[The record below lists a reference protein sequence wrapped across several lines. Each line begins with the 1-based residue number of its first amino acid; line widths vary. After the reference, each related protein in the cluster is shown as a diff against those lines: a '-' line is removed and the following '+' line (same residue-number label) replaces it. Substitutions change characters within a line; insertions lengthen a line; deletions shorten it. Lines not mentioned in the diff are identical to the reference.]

1 MTAEQRSEAE
11 EVAGGSTAPTG
22 YTIVL
27 PPAWQKIPVR
37 QGTEKAVKAIV
48 DQAFVNLPKDIP
60 RDKVTP
66 YRIELERQLSAAA
79 KRARQNGGT
88 ELYLPVELMHGTLV
102 PASFVVSEGAI
113 SSGEELNPAAIISH
127 IAAEGEGGRT
137 VTVDGAIGVRTEH
150 TARPNPDAGIDQA
163 SRRVDYV
170 LSVPGNAGRW
180 LVIAFSALGAGDPE
194 DKFATLLV
202 ELFDAIMSTFRW
214 ARV

>member
-1 MTAEQRSEAE
+1 
-11 EVAGGSTAPTG
+11 
-22 YTIVL
+22 VL

-48 DQAFVNLPKDIP
+48 DQAFANLLKDIP
-60 RDKVTP
+60 RDRITP
-66 YRIELERQLSAAA
+66 YRIELERQLTGAA

-88 ELYLPVELMHGTLV
+88 ELYLPVELMHGTLI
-102 PASFVVSEGAI
+102 PASFVVSEGTIGSA
-113 SSGEELNPAAIISH
+113 EELDPAAIISH
-127 IAAEGEGGRT
+127 MAAECHGNRT
-137 VTVDGAIGVRTEH
+137 VTIDGAIGVRTEH
-150 TARPNPDAGIDQA
+150 IVQPNPDAGIDYA